1 MSLLIFQNLSF
12 IDDDCGA
19 IFSLFGACAMSVC
32 PVFMAVN
39 LCPFAD
45 MFRSMPTS
53 VYAFM
58 FVFFSVFA
66 FHLSSALSLLLST
79 EVHNINSQYY
89 FII

>member
-1 MSLLIFQNLSF
+1 MSHCKFF
-12 IDDDCGA
+12 
-19 IFSLFGACAMSVC
+19 C

-45 MFRSMPTS
+45 MFRSMPTC